1 MLVIVLN
8 ALAIVLGTGIGIG
21 LKKLVRE
28 DAVKSILKVLG
39 VLVIIVSLTG
49 ILEAMVIVNDGKIDF
64 QFELLLLVTISLG
77 ALSGELLK
85 LEDKFLNF
93 QDKIEKK
100 VNTKRNL
107 TKGFFEATLLFCVGA
122 LAIVGTFN
130 AATGDPSL
138 IYLKT
143 VLDFVSSILLSA
155 TLGIGVVFSSVIVFL
170 YQGIMFVVFYYSG
183 SMLTNEFINVISLV
197 GYVIILCMGI
207 NFISG
212 KKIKIMNLL
221 PALLFAIIYYLV
233 FYYD

>member
-1 MLVIVLN
+1 MLAIVLN
-8 ALAIVLGTGIGIG
+8 VLAIVLGTGIGVV
-21 LKKLVRE
+21 LKRIIRE

-39 VLVIIVSLTG
+39 VLVLIISFTG
-49 ILEAMVIVNDGKIDF
+49 ILEAMVVFVDSKIGF
-64 QFELLLLVTISLG
+64 QYELLLLVTISLG
-77 ALSGELLK
+77 ALVGELLK
-85 LEDKFLNF
+85 LEERFNRV
-93 QDKIEKK
+93 QAKIEEK

-138 IYLKT
+138 IHLKT
-143 VLDFVSSILLSA
+143 VLDFISSILLSA
-155 TLGIGVVFSSVIVFL
+155 TLGVGVVFSAVIVFL

-183 SMLTNEFINVISLV
+183 SMLTAEFINVISLI
-197 GYVIILCMGI
+197 GYVIIMCMGI

-221 PALLFAIIYYLV
+221 PALVFAVIYYLV
-233 FYYD
+233 FLL